1 MAFAPGPRNKASNVA
16 SNPLS
21 AAVPW
26 TASTPFAA
34 GTVVTNGGNSYSV
47 NAAFT
52 SPATFNTTG
61 LTLIAGVGATGTAG
75 AAAPLFVQN
84 ITGDGVASTYT
95 VTHNLN
101 TNSLVGQVHDPAD
114 SNAVVPGVDI
124 TFPTVNTAQIVL
136 GAPLTSGVVLTVI
149 IH

>member
-1 MAFAPGPRNKASNVA
+1 MAITPGPRSRAANVA

-26 TASTPFAA
+26 VASTAYPA
-34 GTVVTNGGNSYSV
+34 GQVLTNAGSSYSV

-52 SPATFNTTG
+52 TPATFSTTG
-61 LTLIAGVGATGTAG
+61 LTLVAGVGATG
-75 AAAPLFVQN
+75 AAAPLFVGN
-84 ITGDGVASTYT
+84 ITGDGVATSYT
-95 VTHNLN
+95 VTHNLG
-101 TNSLVGQVHDPAD
+101 TTSLVGQVHDPAD

-124 TFPTVNTAQIVL
+124 TFPTTTTATVIL
-136 GAPLTSGVVLTVI
+136 GAALANATVLTVI